1 MNPSTRNPR
10 RPLVAGISVVVLA
23 VLGYFAWTHLHH
35 ESAHDH
41 ASGHDHASHAAT
53 ALTLNAG
60 KRWATDEPLRLG
72 MQRIRDAVM
81 PVLGGTGQP
90 TVGAAQ
96 AKAMAESVQVQVNFL
111 FQNCKLEPAAD
122 AALHVLI
129 TEILAGSAAVATDPA
144 SQTGPAQLLAALRKY
159 PEHFDHPNWQP
170 LPAPKL

>member
-1 MNPSTRNPR
+1 MNPPNKILR
-10 RPLVAGISVVVLA
+10 RPLVAGVIVVVLA
-23 VLGYFAWTHLHH
+23 VLGYFAWPHLHH
-35 ESAHDH
+35 ESSHDH
-41 ASGHDHASHAAT
+41 ASGHDHASHAAS

-81 PVLGGTGQP
+81 PVLGGSGQP

-96 AKAMAESVQVQVNFL
+96 AKSMAELVQSQVNFL

-129 TEILAGSAAVATDPA
+129 TEILSGSAAVAADPA
-144 SQTGPAQLLAALRKY
+144 AKTGSAQLLGALRKY
-159 PEHFDHPNWQP
+159 PEYFDHPNWQP
-170 LPAPKL
+170 LPALAP

>member
-10 RPLVAGISVVVLA
+10 RPLVAGVIVVVLA

-41 ASGHDHASHAAT
+41 ASGHDHASHAST

-60 KRWATDEPLRLG
+60 RRWATDEPLRLG
-72 MQRIRDAVM
+72 MQRIRDAVL
-81 PVLGGTGQP
+81 PVLGGSGQR
-90 TVGAAQ
+90 TVSPSQ
-96 AKAMAESVQVQVNFL
+96 AKAMAESIQAQVNFL

-129 TEILAGSAAVATDPA
+129 TEILAGAAAVALDPA
-144 SQTGPAQLLAALRKY
+144 AKTGPAQLLGALRKY
-159 PEHFDHPNWQP
+159 PEYFDHPNWQP
-170 LPAPKL
+170 LPAPAL

>member
-1 MNPSTRNPR
+1 MNPTNKILR
-10 RPLVAGISVVVLA
+10 RPVVAGVIVIVLA

-35 ESAHDH
+35 ESSHDH
-41 ASGHDHASHAAT
+41 ASGHDHASHTAT

-81 PVLGGTGQP
+81 PVLGGSGQR
-90 TVGAAQ
+90 TVSASQ
-96 AKAMAESVQVQVNFL
+96 AKAMAESVQAQVNFL

-129 TEILAGSAAVATDPA
+129 TEILAGAAAVAADPA
-144 SQTGPAQLLAALRKY
+144 AQTGPAQLLGALRKY

-170 LPAPKL
+170 LPAPSP